1 MTNISN
7 HHTEIPQS
15 SRIINYGIPLFCF
28 LETGF
33 CYVAQD
39 SLELIVILSTRI
51 TAIATLTN
59 SDSFF

>member
-39 SLELIVILSTRI
+39 SLELIVISSKSLEY
-51 TAIATLTN
+51 
-59 SDSFF
+59 